1 MNHAEAVDVSPGSY
15 DKLIERMLEQ
25 LNMGYCFEELIDS
38 VYDQLH
44 GIVPYNRIA
53 VALLE
58 EETNLL
64 RLTSCRSDGKIALK
78 VGYAARLEGSTLS
91 TLLQTGQLRH
101 SENHYRLLIQL
112 SQIVNSSLDVRKV
125 FEYAAT
131 QIHTLLDACDRV
143 SLLLTKHRETSRHG
157 FVVEFNGD
165 EKHWGNIPSRAISGS
180 VFDWVMEHR
189 MQHLSRSLEGSEQFS
204 EDQILFKLGYGSKVY
219 LPLLS
224 REQSVGVL
232 GIASRRVARPLGL
245 GIARRGL

>member
-91 TLLQTGQLRH
+91 TLLQTGQLRIIDDLEEYLASKGLIKLAACGVKCLEANPTGAGRH
-101 SENHYRLLIQL
+101 ASRAAKLLNTA
-112 SQIVNSSLDVRKV
+112 VAPDW
-125 FEYAAT
+125 FELNIRAACEIAVHAAEEPPVLKRASDGKP
-131 QIHTLLDACDRV
+131 QTLQGFH
-143 SLLLTKHRETSRHG
+143 LLT
-157 FVVEFNGD
+157 V
-165 EKHWGNIPSRAISGS
+165 
-180 VFDWVMEHR
+180 
-189 MQHLSRSLEGSEQFS
+189 Q
-204 EDQILFKLGYGSKVY
+204 
-219 LPLLS
+219 
-224 REQSVGVL
+224 
-232 GIASRRVARPLGL
+232 
-245 GIARRGL
+245 